1 MSVRILIVLSFC
13 LTGILKAQ
21 NNLTIVS
28 ENGEP
33 FWLYLNEHKVND
45 SAQAIVT
52 ATEIKR
58 DTCSVRITY
67 QNPKIPTVG
76 GKVYLLQR
84 GKTCKRLSFKYAI
97 GMVKG
102 KTILKYISTNYITTD
117 TSIGKEKP
125 SKQIEGVFTSVKK
138 QEDTKNRL
146 AENYPAPVACDK
158 VINDSIL
165 ERQITL
171 LKENHIEF
179 NRIKD
184 AKWFISNN
192 CLCVDQTKKIF
203 TIFDYEDS
211 KLELAEFAYNY
222 LYDKNNFMRFST
234 SLKHKIDQL
243 KLEEFHNKKTAHEE

>member
-1 MSVRILIVLSFC
+1 MSVRILIVLIFC

-21 NNLTIVS
+21 NNLTIIS

-52 ATEIKR
+52 ATEVKK

-67 QNPKIPTVG
+67 QNNRVPTVG
-76 GKVYLLQR
+76 DKVYLLQR
-84 GKTCKRLSFKYAI
+84 GKACKNLSFRYAI
-97 GMVKG
+97 GTIKG
-102 KTILKYISTNYITTD
+102 KTALKYISTDDLATD

-125 SKQIEGVFTSVKK
+125 SEHIKGVFTSVKK

-146 AENYPAPVACDK
+146 AEKYPLPSQCNK
-158 VINDSIL
+158 TISDSIVVKQL
-165 ERQITL
+165 IV
-171 LKENHIEF
+171 LKNNHIEI

-192 CLCVDQTKKIF
+192 CLSVAQTQKVF
-203 TIFDYEDS
+203 TAFDYEDS
-211 KLELAEFAYNY
+211 KLQLAEFAYNY
-222 LYDKNNFMRFST
+222 LYDKSNFMQLLK
-234 SLKHKIDQL
+234 SLQHITDQK
-243 KLEEFHNKKTAHEE
+243 KLEDFYNTRKLP